1 MLVYIVGNKILR
13 YFKNPILPPS
23 VKDPQ
28 TCERNDS
35 MNILKIDVILN
46 KASKIY
52 FVAFI
57 HLLDVE
63 LPIAR

>member
-13 YFKNPILPPS
+13 YFKIPILPPP

-28 TCERNDS
+28 TWEKNDFIR
-35 MNILKIDVILN
+35 ILKIDILLN
-46 KASKIY
+46 QASNIY
-52 FVAFI
+52 FVAFT

-63 LPIAR
+63 LPISR

>member
-13 YFKNPILPPS
+13 YFKIPILPPP
-23 VKDPQ
+23 VKVPQ
-28 TCERNDS
+28 TCEKNDF
-35 MNILKIDVILN
+35 MKILKIDIILDM
-46 KASKIY
+46 ASKIY